1 MYFADFYQPPADSE
15 LWNSQIRLYDR
26 DDSAAANRLFAVQST
41 DVCHKLIRRINLHA
55 VSSGRD
61 SRREETRNDRT
72 DEKEKGKQPQ
82 RDAKY
87 PAESSLASRGGNKLL
102 LLEASKR
109 KTETRRHVQ

>member
-1 MYFADFYQPPADSE
+1 MNDLCKQWGKEGHACHLTEPPADSE

-41 DVCHKLIRRINLHA
+41 DVCHKLISRINLHA

-82 RDAKY
+82 RDAKC
-87 PAESSLASRGGNKLL
+87 GF
-102 LLEASKR
+102 
-109 KTETRRHVQ
+109 